1 MKKNYLLSG
10 LLAMAMTGMALIS
23 CTDTDEPGS
32 GSGSK
37 GNYVIA
43 ATATVSGS
51 SVPVLLTAESLES
64 GEITAAGNGLVN
76 DGATYW
82 VFYGNKYLYA
92 LNYHQGNAGTTQ
104 SFIMNTNGELEK
116 RSQEYNVNRF
126 TTYGYYDQFIMTT
139 STGDGP
145 TELNDA
151 NGYTPQSF
159 LISYLDV
166 EKQTYTKNS
175 VTKDTPFLAE
185 NFLENGEYVTL
196 AGIEQVGSKV
206 YAAAIPMGLNEC
218 HIAIFGDQTL
228 NSHKVITTDKI
239 SYAAG
244 RNRSQYYQMNWLADD
259 GYVYVF
265 SPSYAKTMSD
275 SRQQTTLPAGVV
287 RIDTKAE
294 EFDAAYYYN
303 LEEKANGASF
313 LRTWYISGNYFLLLM
328 YDKAIT
334 ASDKVANQLAVFNAS
349 TGALTYVNGLP
360 SDVSGFGNTPYMEN
374 GNAYVAVTT
383 SSGYPAI
390 YKVDPANATA
400 TKGLVVNATQLNG
413 VGKLE

>member
-1 MKKNYLLSG
+1 MSWATHVLQWLLIEGSEGAIRSKPQKQSPSSDCRLQLACMKQESL
-10 LLAMAMTGMALIS
+10 
-23 CTDTDEPGS
+23 
-32 GSGSK
+32 
-37 GNYVIA
+37 VIA
-43 ATATVSGS
+43 G
-51 SVPVLLTAESLES
+51 
-64 GEITAAGNGLVN
+64 
-76 DGATYW
+76 
-82 VFYGNKYLYA
+82 
-92 LNYHQGNAGTTQ
+92 
-104 SFIMNTNGELEK
+104 
-116 RSQEYNVNRF
+116 
-126 TTYGYYDQFIMTT
+126 
-139 STGDGP
+139 
-145 TELNDA
+145 
-151 NGYTPQSF
+151 
-159 LISYLDV
+159 
-166 EKQTYTKNS
+166 
-175 VTKDTPFLAE
+175 
-185 NFLENGEYVTL
+185 
-196 AGIEQVGSKV
+196 
-206 YAAAIPMGLNEC
+206 
-218 HIAIFGDQTL
+218 
-228 NSHKVITTDKI
+228 
-239 SYAAG
+239 
-244 RNRSQYYQMNWLADD
+244 
-259 GYVYVF
+259 
-265 SPSYAKTMSD
+265 
-275 SRQQTTLPAGVV
+275 QQTTLPAGVV

>member
-1 MKKNYLLSG
+1 
-10 LLAMAMTGMALIS
+10 
-23 CTDTDEPGS
+23 
-32 GSGSK
+32 
-37 GNYVIA
+37 
-43 ATATVSGS
+43 
-51 SVPVLLTAESLES
+51 
-64 GEITAAGNGLVN
+64 
-76 DGATYW
+76 
-82 VFYGNKYLYA
+82 
-92 LNYHQGNAGTTQ
+92 
-104 SFIMNTNGELEK
+104 
-116 RSQEYNVNRF
+116 
-126 TTYGYYDQFIMTT
+126 
-139 STGDGP
+139 
-145 TELNDA
+145 
-151 NGYTPQSF
+151 
-159 LISYLDV
+159 
-166 EKQTYTKNS
+166 
-175 VTKDTPFLAE
+175 
-185 NFLENGEYVTL
+185 
-196 AGIEQVGSKV
+196 
-206 YAAAIPMGLNEC
+206 
-218 HIAIFGDQTL
+218 
-228 NSHKVITTDKI
+228 
-239 SYAAG
+239 
-244 RNRSQYYQMNWLADD
+244 MNWLADD